1 MKGKL
6 TLEKK
11 LPLLYI
17 INKYDKAGKGMN
29 LLERTE
35 FIKASP
41 AIQIQSKITHLQRRV
56 WNVLLAN
63 AYDELPNRDIHRV
76 SVAELAKS
84 LGFNSHNEDY
94 LKETLEALVDCI
106 VKWNLL
112 GKDKKERWGVAALL
126 ASAEIENG
134 ICTYSFAA
142 HLRYKLYN
150 PRIYTKLNLR
160 LQNRFTSRYALILW
174 EICFDYFDTARNQG
188 ETPFIPLDT
197 FKELMGIALDDY
209 PTFKTLNQRVI
220 KPAIKEINGLT
231 NFFVEIEHKRIGR
244 KIGELKFSIS
254 RLKELPSHE
263 PTQETFMFDIEDLPP
278 IAIKLVRAGVSRKEA
293 LRIANQEWDAVD
305 PAALPEDS
313 KDFAVYVEKKIGLAQ
328 HATSVKNAGGFIL
341 KAIRENYQDPV
352 FQKQL
357 QAEKAEEK
365 QGMLASLKDEMLE
378 KQNAL
383 IRQTVRANPELL
395 DQAASKIASSFISE
409 RLLDYDSIKDAYAAG
424 GVVAGDLNA
433 ILAKDFCQ
441 EMLAPV
447 VEAYEDEK
455 ARILGKVS

>member
-1 MKGKL
+1 
-6 TLEKK
+6 
-11 LPLLYI
+11 
-17 INKYDKAGKGMN
+17 MN
-29 LLERTE
+29 LLERDE

-63 AYDELPNRDIHRV
+63 AYDELPNQDIHRV

-106 VKWNLL
+106 VKWNVL

-126 ASAEIENG
+126 GSAEIENG

-174 EICFDYFDTARNQG
+174 EICFDYFDTARNHG
-188 ETPFIPLDT
+188 ETPFIPLNT

-220 KPAIKEINGLT
+220 KPAIKEINELT
-231 NFFVEIEHKRIGR
+231 NFFVEVEQKRIGR
-244 KIGELKFSIS
+244 KIGELKFRIS
-254 RLKELPSHE
+254 RLKELPSVE
-263 PTQETFMFDIEDLPP
+263 PVQETFLFDIEDLPP
-278 IAIKLVRAGVSRKEA
+278 VAFKLVQAGVSRKEA

-305 PAALPEDS
+305 AAALPEGRE
-313 KDFAVYVEKKIGLAQ
+313 DFAAYVEEKIGLARY
-328 HATSVKNAGGFIL
+328 ATSVKNAGGFIV
-341 KAIRENYQDPV
+341 KAIHENYQDPV
-352 FQKQL
+352 YQKQF
-357 QAEKAEEK
+357 QAEQEKEK
-365 QGMLASLKDEMLE
+365 QAMLASLKSEMLE
-378 KQNAL
+378 KAKYTHPASRAFQSRIARPSNGENF
-383 IRQTVRANPELL
+383 IRLH
-395 DQAASKIASSFISE
+395 
-409 RLLDYDSIKDAYAAG
+409 
-424 GVVAGDLNA
+424 
-433 ILAKDFCQ
+433 
-441 EMLAPV
+441 
-447 VEAYEDEK
+447 
-455 ARILGKVS
+455 